1 MSSFGAT
8 TVFEILQHYAKSA
21 QSELLAGMAARG
33 YDGLSMPD
41 IRLCHACHDGPHPV
55 KTLAERLG
63 VTKQFCA
70 REVAK
75 LNELGFVATETDP
88 ADRRALKV
96 ALSERGR
103 DLLAA
108 IKAEKRAIDDR
119 ISDRIGSER
128 AAALADALAALT
140 ASE

>member
-1 MSSFGAT
+1 MSSFGDMT
-8 TVFEILQHYAKSA
+8 FFEILQHHAKAA

-33 YDGLSMPD
+33 YDGLTMPD

-75 LNELGFVATETDP
+75 LSELGFVETETDP

-96 ALSERGR
+96 VLSAKGR
-103 DLLAA
+103 ELLEA
-108 IKAEKRAIDDR
+108 IKAEKQAIDDR
-119 ISDRIGSER
+119 MSDRIGPER
-128 AAALADALAALT
+128 AAALADALAALA